1 MTFSIVFIGERKE
14 SLIVAIHLS
23 VFKPLTS
30 DFKFSLFALQLQ
42 VPVFGHLSS
51 CSVGPASGPMDSPP
65 SIYSYSSYSL
75 SPSFSTFP
83 ENSDYGFP
91 SDSEKEEKRSY
102 GPRPDTVGQRK
113 GSQASPG
120 PIRCRRRPRVFRNQ
134 HTASHLEQPG
144 LVFPVAGS
152 GMERS
157 RDCDLETNLNIQDCT
172 TEGDL
177 LFAQKVRENK
187 RQNILLQWLY
197 AQMFGKDPKRT
208 ASVPRFGGRG
218 IATD

>member
-1 MTFSIVFIGERKE
+1 
-14 SLIVAIHLS
+14 
-23 VFKPLTS
+23 
-30 DFKFSLFALQLQ
+30 
-42 VPVFGHLSS
+42 
-51 CSVGPASGPMDSPP
+51 MDSPP

-177 LFAQKVRENK
+177 LFAQKCKELQGFIRPLTDLLNGLKIGRFERGLSSFQQSVAMDRIQRIVGVLQKPEMGE
-187 RQNILLQWLY
+187 RYLGTLLQVEGMLKTWFPHIA
-197 AQMFGKDPKRT
+197 AQKSSLGGNRRQVTKD
-208 ASVPRFGGRG
+208 
-218 IATD
+218 